1 MEQDY
6 QYLAY
11 SLSSLAGLP
20 VRLYLNGSF
29 SGLYHHTKFKPDLA
43 ILQEE
48 RIFQNPGNV
57 SYYMDEN
64 FLCYGLFRVKE
75 EPAALLIGPVTQAA
89 VDRST
94 VSRILRTMGENPS
107 RIGEL
112 TEYLTTM
119 PAYPLRSFLQIL
131 CTVNYFINREK
142 LDVGQLV
149 LSGDM
154 PELPEIPS
162 AARYK
167 EERSTTIHN
176 TFELEERMLAAVKY
190 GRVEEIRAL
199 FRRPAE
205 GRAGIMA
212 SDALRQEKNL
222 LICTATLVTRAAI
235 QGGLDQ
241 ETAFS
246 LSDIYIQ
253 KAELLDDYVALT
265 RLNARMVLDFT
276 QRVETAKCGTN
287 NTGLI
292 RDARNYIFAHINE
305 TITTDA
311 LSRVLGLNRTYLCKL
326 FLQETGLTVNHFVT
340 SVKLE
345 EAKRLMDVT
354 SKSIAEIAEYLGYS
368 SQSYFQKVFK
378 KHISMTPG
386 EYRTGQVSHTN
397 HD

>member
-1 MEQDY
+1 MKQDC

-94 VSRILRTMGENPS
+94 VSRILRTMGESPS

-149 LSGDM
+149 LSGDI
-154 PELPEIPS
+154 PELPEVPS
-162 AARYK
+162 AARYKK

-265 RLNARMVLDFT
+265 RLNAQMVLDFT

-311 LSRVLGLNRTYLCKL
+311 LSRVL
-326 FLQETGLTVNHFVT
+326 EPV
-340 SVKLE
+340 
-345 EAKRLMDVT
+345 
-354 SKSIAEIAEYLGYS
+354 
-368 SQSYFQKVFK
+368 
-378 KHISMTPG
+378 
-386 EYRTGQVSHTN
+386 
-397 HD
+397 

>member
-75 EPAALLIGPVTQAA
+75 EPAALLIGPVTQTA

-94 VSRILRTMGENPS
+94 VSRILRTMGESPS

-154 PELPEIPS
+154 PELPEVPPS
-162 AARYK
+162 VRYK
-167 EERSTTIHN
+167 GDRSTTIHN

-235 QGGLDQ
+235 QGGLDK

-246 LSDIYIQ
+246 LSDVYIQ

-265 RLNARMVLDFT
+265 RLNAQMVLDFT

-368 SQSYFQKVFK
+368 SQSYFQKVFRK
-378 KHISMTPG
+378 YIGMTPG
-386 EYRTGQVSHTN
+386 KYRTGQVSHTN